1 MEQKKILTIDFDG
14 VICGTPYPFKL
25 GINKKIIHH
34 KDSQKKA
41 VVPPKFFRKPLDK
54 LRYAFSPILPDTYKA
69 LEELFLKR
77 ELILLTG
84 RRSNPKEWLKKYNLE
99 QFFTKIIFNNTE
111 HNSSHYKLNK
121 IIKLGAN
128 EHIDDDIQTIQLLA
142 DSTNCKLFLRNWK
155 YNKDYDATSNITR
168 VSGLYALSKLTDD

>member
-54 LRYAFSPILPDTYKA
+54 LRYAFRPILPDTYKA

-84 RRSNPKEWLKKYNLE
+84 RRSNPKEWLKKYNHIRL
-99 QFFTKIIFNNTE
+99 FYTRIHLIMLLYKISY
-111 HNSSHYKLNK
+111 HM
-121 IIKLGAN
+121 
-128 EHIDDDIQTIQLLA
+128 
-142 DSTNCKLFLRNWK
+142 
-155 YNKDYDATSNITR
+155 DYDIYF
-168 VSGLYALSKLTDD
+168 LYLYKWMTVKFHPLLHH